1 MRWSLPLGCSA
12 YWRLPGKETFIMGLL
27 SHGQRSTWM
36 SRLVVVKNGALQVL
50 ALSICSRI

>member
-1 MRWSLPLGCSA
+1 MRWSRLWDAVPTGDCLGK
-12 YWRLPGKETFIMGLL
+12 RQGLL
-27 SHGQRSTWM
+27 SHGQGSAWM